1 MPTSAPGSRVLQ
13 RRQGSPSLGW
23 AALRRGFTLL
33 ELLVILAIVAVSVG
47 IATVA
52 LRDGTATALERDA
65 VRLAALLEMARAESR
80 VTGTVVRWVPGNGQG
95 RGPAQANQA
104 GAAGAASEDFRFIGL
119 SALQTL
125 PTRWLDGRVTARVL
139 GGATVLLGPEAIV
152 PAQRVVLSLE
162 DQRLELATDGLA
174 PFAIS
179 TSPGAAIA
187 LAPVGAAVL
196 AR

>member
-95 RGPAQANQA
+95 RAQANQA
-104 GAAGAASEDFRFIGL
+104 GAANEDFRFIGL